1 MEQTSQD
8 IILYVNIP
16 FCLRTPAYN
25 RRRLLTGPSEA
36 RAEYLKALEKELL
49 SAAGDLD
56 GYTVQAVY
64 VGGGSP
70 SIVSADGLG
79 RLLLTLRRRLRLSP
93 SCEVSI
99 EAIPNT
105 IGVPSL
111 SGWAVGHPTRINLN
125 IQSINPQELTTLN
138 CPFGVQD
145 IQNAVLYLDKFHI
158 NNVNLNLTYGIP
170 GQTHITWKQTLRSAL
185 ELEPFH
191 ITISPLPAA
200 GVDEEEQL
208 ALYRLACEYLEENG
222 FQQYSINQF
231 TVNQAYSRYH
241 RLKYEGCPVMGL
253 GLSARTAWDG
263 YVYENTSDYRRYILH
278 SDQPQE
284 IIENPQEADAAY
296 QSDRFLYHRLCLLDG
311 FTEED
316 YRNALGHDLPEHALT
331 RLAGWQEQGLLEQGE
346 GLLTHGERRFRLTPL
361 GRFRWKQM

>member
-1 MEQTSQD
+1 MEHTSKD
-8 IILYVNIP
+8 ILLYLNIP

-25 RRRLLTGPSEA
+25 RRLLLTGSSEA
-36 RAEYLKALEKELL
+36 RAEYLEALEKELL
-49 SAAGDLD
+49 SAAEELD

-79 RLLLTLRRRLRLSP
+79 RLLLTLRRSLHLSP
-93 SCEVSI
+93 ACEVSI

-125 IQSINPQELTTLN
+125 IQSINPQELKTLD
-138 CPFGVQD
+138 CPFNVRD

-170 GQTHITWKQTLRSAL
+170 GQTPVTWKQTLRSAL

-191 ITISPLPAA
+191 ITVSPLPVAAA
-200 GVDEEEQL
+200 GEEEQL
-208 ALYRLACEYLEENG
+208 TLYRLACEYLEENG
-222 FQQYSINQF
+222 FRQYSLNQF

-241 RLKYEGCPVMGL
+241 CLKYRGCPVMGL

-263 YVYENTSDYRRYILH
+263 YVYANTSDYRRYILH
-278 SDQPQE
+278 SAQPQE
-284 IIENPQEADAAY
+284 IIENPQEAGPAY
-296 QSDRFLYHRLCLLDG
+296 QSDRFLYHRLCLSEG
-311 FTEED
+311 FTED
-316 YRNALGHDLPEHALT
+316 GYRKALGRELSEEART
-331 RLAGWQEQGLLEQGE
+331 RLAQWQEQGLLEQEE
-346 GLLTHGERRFRLTPL
+346 GRFRLTPR
-361 GRFRWKQM
+361 GRFYWKRG